1 MTPRLR
7 TIAACNEQAR
17 ANIIEG
23 AFASK
28 LPPRNVEAEAQALW
42 RAAVTLATAEPR
54 ELRENIGALVEVQ
67 EYIER
72 MIERAA
78 K

>member
-1 MTPRLR
+1 MNPRLR

-54 ELRENIGALVEVQ
+54 QPGSYTPLTLPTTRKV
-67 EYIER
+67 
-72 MIERAA
+72 
-78 K
+78 

>member
-1 MTPRLR
+1 MTRLR

-17 ANIIEG
+17 ANLIKG

-28 LPPRNVEAEAQALW
+28 LPPRNVEAEAQARW
-42 RAAVTLATAEPR
+42 RAAVTLGSAGAR
-54 ELRENIGALVEVQ
+54 DLRENIGALVEVQ

>member
-1 MTPRLR
+1 MNRLR
-7 TIAACNEQAR
+7 TIAACNEDAR
-17 ANIIEG
+17 SNLIKG

-72 MIERAA
+72 MIERASHD
-78 K
+78 